1 MNRLWLPLGIPMQT
15 RVTDQPAFILHRR
28 DWQNSS
34 LILDI
39 LTLDYGRLS
48 LLAKG
53 GKRSKSQALLQPFYQ
68 LVVSWSGRSDL
79 KTLTSI
85 DGNLIPVGESRYLPM
100 LYVNELII
108 SFLPL
113 QESSPE
119 LFQLYGDLLQAAE
132 QNFSEIHLREF
143 EYSFM
148 RQLGYLPDTGIEAN
162 SGKIIVKDQ
171 FYQFIATS
179 GFVACSEGDKNA
191 IKGELII
198 AWNHGQYQSKRVL
211 QLAKKVMRCIIDFNL
226 HGKKLKSRDI
236 YLQIKGRT

>member
-100 LYVNELII
+100 LYVNELTRI
-108 SFLPL
+108 
-113 QESSPE
+113 
-119 LFQLYGDLLQAAE
+119 
-132 QNFSEIHLREF
+132 
-143 EYSFM
+143 
-148 RQLGYLPDTGIEAN
+148 
-162 SGKIIVKDQ
+162 
-171 FYQFIATS
+171 
-179 GFVACSEGDKNA
+179 
-191 IKGELII
+191 
-198 AWNHGQYQSKRVL
+198 
-211 QLAKKVMRCIIDFNL
+211 
-226 HGKKLKSRDI
+226 
-236 YLQIKGRT
+236 

>member
-1 MNRLWLPLGIPMQT
+1 
-15 RVTDQPAFILHRR
+15 
-28 DWQNSS
+28 
-34 LILDI
+34 
-39 LTLDYGRLS
+39 
-48 LLAKG
+48 
-53 GKRSKSQALLQPFYQ
+53 
-68 LVVSWSGRSDL
+68 
-79 KTLTSI
+79 
-85 DGNLIPVGESRYLPM
+85 
-100 LYVNELII
+100 
-108 SFLPL
+108 
-113 QESSPE
+113 
-119 LFQLYGDLLQAAE
+119 
-132 QNFSEIHLREF
+132 
-143 EYSFM
+143 M